1 VAEGLSRSKTGLGN
15 TVTIVLLI
23 VLLCV
28 ALVVLVGAVY
38 LASRLA
44 TADIVII
51 LRDFWLRL
59 FLFGA
64 TLSGAVAV
72 LLLAVGLVGD
82 RVFNLL
88 AKLGQKK
95 PFEQRRWAGGVFSA
109 SASFVVSATGFAVSA
124 QFSSDPLTKFIVF
137 LSLFLASAG
146 LTVCD
151 SVKGGGRG
159 WFALTILALAA
170 LGAISLL
177 VLFIFASTAI
187 SDLLAFRITENLF
200 EPLTLLIL
208 FVFMLGLHAFLI
220 WDRHKQR

>member
-1 VAEGLSRSKTGLGN
+1 MAEGLSRSKTGLGN

-82 RVFNLL
+82 RVFI
-88 AKLGQKK
+88 
-95 PFEQRRWAGGVFSA
+95 FS
-109 SASFVVSATGFAVSA
+109 
-124 QFSSDPLTKFIVF
+124 P
-137 LSLFLASAG
+137 
-146 LTVCD
+146 
-151 SVKGGGRG
+151 
-159 WFALTILALAA
+159 
-170 LGAISLL
+170 
-177 VLFIFASTAI
+177 
-187 SDLLAFRITENLF
+187 N
-200 EPLTLLIL
+200 
-208 FVFMLGLHAFLI
+208 
-220 WDRHKQR
+220 